1 MEPAAIMILQCIA
14 VEISLFLS
22 GCPITWRVCSGTKM
36 DLPFVGAQHGITRAV
51 EVGKIARPWR
61 GAHDSMLSSPLS
73 LLLIQVQ

>member
-36 DLPFVGAQHGITRAV
+36 DLPFVGVQHGITRAV

-61 GAHDSMLSSPLS
+61 GARDSMLSPPLS